1 MAEIGLADRDN
12 YGGLLYNLDMKP
24 RVRELLHATP
34 FEPFIIRMAD
44 GKEYRVGHPDFVL
57 AASNEQTQVVI
68 EDAAGAMHYLSPLL
82 ITSLDRAPRSTN
94 GSDVAT

>member
-1 MAEIGLADRDN
+1 LTETGVVDRDN
-12 YGGLLYNLDMKP
+12 HGGPLYNLEMKP

-44 GKEYRVGHPDFVL
+44 GRECRVEHPDFVL

-68 EDAAGAMHYLSPLL
+68 EDAAGGMHFLSPLL
-82 ITSLDRAPRSTN
+82 ITSLERVTHGPN
-94 GSDVAT
+94 GSAVAT

>member
-1 MAEIGLADRDN
+1 LAGRDN
-12 YGGLLYNLDMKP
+12 HSGLFYDLAMKL

-44 GKEYRVGHPDFVL
+44 GREYRVDHPDFVL

-68 EDAAGAMHYLSPLL
+68 EDAAGDMHFLSPRL
-82 ITSLDRAPRSTN
+82 ITSLQRVPHGPN
-94 GSDVAT
+94 GSAIAA